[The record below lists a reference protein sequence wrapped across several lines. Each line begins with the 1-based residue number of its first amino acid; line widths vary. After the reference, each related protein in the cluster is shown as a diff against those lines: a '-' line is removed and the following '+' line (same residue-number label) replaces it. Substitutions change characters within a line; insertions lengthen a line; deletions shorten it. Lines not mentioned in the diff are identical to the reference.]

1 MSIGQE
7 LKGVIQ
13 EIAVNVI
20 QGGSLT
26 SLTYAEL
33 VSIEPLVFKEN
44 AKLKIQGVHLITP
57 QYRVFTEDD
66 IGKKFVFMKNTGGQD
81 YFYLYE
87 AAPKGHNGVPYK
99 WLGEI
104 EECELIGTCPTGP
117 VVVTHGKITLARHE
131 RGENK

>member
-44 AKLKIQGVHLITP
+44 AKLTISGVHLITP
-57 QYRVFTEDD
+57 RYRAFTEDD
-66 IGKKFVFMKNTGGQD
+66 IGKKFAFMKNAGGQD

-87 AAPKGHNGVPYK
+87 AAPKGHNGVPYS
-99 WLGEI
+99 WSGEI
-104 EECELIGTCPTGP
+104 EECELIGTCPTGE
-117 VVVTHGKITLARHE
+117 VKVTHGKITLATHE
-131 RGENK
+131 RGENI